1 MREVLV
7 THVLG
12 STPREDVEVVIS
24 VQLIWY
30 MLLSVFLQVPRLCD
44 LLEELHLDSVEG
56 LALRY
61 HRFIYFRG
69 DGLLEIHSTQVK
81 LL

>member
-44 LLEELHLDSVEG
+44 LLEELHLYSVEG

-61 HRFIYFRG
+61 HRFINFG
-69 DGLLEIHSTQVK
+69 GNGLLEIYSTQVK